1 MSKDL
6 IFTFLEAKTVETD
19 ASENTIKSYNH
30 DLIRYFDWISS
41 CKVQIFDAELSHIEL
56 YLVNLKDCGLS
67 IATRARHLSAIKQ
80 FYRFAV
86 EEGWARAN
94 PALQISSPGRSK
106 KLPQSVTIE
115 IIERLLKA
123 AGEEAKNKSFRSRN
137 ICLMTLLYATGM
149 RVSEMMSL
157 PLDAVKG
164 SPNMVLVSG
173 KGSKER
179 LVPLS
184 KLARSS
190 IKIWIEER
198 KILLNAAKTQNYT
211 PNSKY
216 LFPSN
221 SKSGYLSRQW
231 LFKKLKKW
239 ATLAGID
246 QKKVSP
252 HVIRH
257 AFATHLLAN
266 GADLRV
272 IQTLLGHSDLGTT
285 EIYTHVEDERLNDL
299 VFNHHPLSNK

>member
-1 MSKDL
+1 MEKDL
-6 IFTFLEAKTVETD
+6 IFTFLEAKSVDID
-19 ASENTIKSYNH
+19 ASENTIKSYSR
-30 DLIRYFDWISS
+30 DLDQYIDWLASYKI
-41 CKVQIFDAELSHIEL
+41 QILNAQLQHIEH
-56 YLVNLKDCGLS
+56 YLVYLKNRGLS
-67 IATRARHLSAIKQ
+67 IASRARHLSSIKQ

-86 EEGWARAN
+86 EEGWTQTN
-94 PALQISSPGRSK
+94 PALQISGPGRSR
-106 KLPQSVTIE
+106 KLPQSVTLE
-115 IIERLLKA
+115 TIERLLEA
-123 AGEEAKNKSFRSRN
+123 AGKEAKNKSFMARN

-164 SPNMVLVSG
+164 NPNMVLVSG

-179 LVPLS
+179 LVPVS
-184 KLARSS
+184 KVARSS
-190 IKIWIEER
+190 IKIWLKHRE
-198 KILLNAAKTQNYT
+198 ILLKASNKHYRLG
-211 PNSKY
+211 SKY

-221 SKSGYLSRQW
+221 NKSGYLTRQW

-239 ATLAGID
+239 AILAEIEPN
-246 QKKVSP
+246 KVSP

-285 EIYTHVEDERLNDL
+285 EIYTHVVEERLTNL

>member
-6 IFTFLEAKTVETD
+6 IFTFLEAKSIDID
-19 ASENTIKSYNH
+19 ASKNTIKSYSQ
-30 DLIRYFDWISS
+30 DLDKYIDWLAPFKI
-41 CKVQIFDAELSHIEL
+41 QILDAQLQHIEQ
-56 YLVNLKDCGLS
+56 YLVHLKNRELS
-67 IATRARHLSAIKQ
+67 IASRARHLSSIKQ

-86 EEGWARAN
+86 EEGWTQTN
-94 PALQISSPGRSK
+94 PALQISGPGRSK
-106 KLPQSVTIE
+106 KLPQSVTLE
-115 IIERLLKA
+115 TIERLLEA
-123 AGEEAKNKSFRSRN
+123 AGKEAKNKSLKARN

-164 SPNMVLVSG
+164 NPNMVLISG

-179 LVPLS
+179 LVPVS
-184 KLARSS
+184 KVARSS
-190 IKIWIEER
+190 INIWLKHR
-198 KILLNAAKTQNYT
+198 KILLTASNKHHSFG
-211 PNSKY
+211 SKY

-221 SKSGYLSRQW
+221 NKSGYLTRQW

-239 ATLAGID
+239 AILAEIEP
-246 QKKVSP
+246 KKVSP

-285 EIYTHVEDERLNDL
+285 EIYTHVVDDSLNNL
-299 VFNHHPLSNK
+299 VFNHHPLSDK

>member
-6 IFTFLEAKTVETD
+6 IFTFLEAKSVDID
-19 ASENTIKSYNH
+19 ASENTIKSYSQ
-30 DLIRYFDWISS
+30 DLDKYIDWLAPFKI
-41 CKVQIFDAELSHIEL
+41 QILDAQHQHIEQ
-56 YLVNLKDCGLS
+56 YLVHLKNRELS
-67 IATRARHLSAIKQ
+67 IASRARHLSSIKQ

-86 EEGWARAN
+86 EEGWTQTN
-94 PALQISSPGRSK
+94 PALQISGPGRSK
-106 KLPQSVTIE
+106 KLPQSVTLE
-115 IIERLLKA
+115 TIERLLEA
-123 AGEEAKNKSFRSRN
+123 AGKEAKNKSLKARN

-164 SPNMVLVSG
+164 NPNMVLVSG

-179 LVPLS
+179 LVPVS
-184 KLARSS
+184 KVARSS
-190 IKIWIEER
+190 INIWLKQRE
-198 KILLNAAKTQNYT
+198 ILLKAANKHHSFG
-211 PNSKY
+211 SKY

-221 SKSGYLSRQW
+221 NKSGYLTRQW

-239 ATLAGID
+239 AILAEIEP
-246 QKKVSP
+246 KKVSP

-285 EIYTHVEDERLNDL
+285 EIYTHVVDDSLNNL
-299 VFNHHPLSNK
+299 VFNHHPLSDK

>member
-67 IATRARHLSAIKQ
+67 IASRARHLSAIKQ

-94 PALQISSPGRSK
+94 PALQITSPGRSK

-115 IIERLLKA
+115 IIDRLLKA

-285 EIYTHVEDERLNDL
+285 EIYTHVVDERLNDL

>member
-6 IFTFLEAKTVETD
+6 IFTFLEAKSVDID
-19 ASENTIKSYNH
+19 ASENTIKSYSQ
-30 DLIRYFDWISS
+30 DLDKYIDWLAPFKI
-41 CKVQIFDAELSHIEL
+41 QILDAQLQHIEQ
-56 YLVNLKDCGLS
+56 YLVHLKNRELS
-67 IATRARHLSAIKQ
+67 IASRARHLSSIKQ

-86 EEGWARAN
+86 EEGWTQTN
-94 PALQISSPGRSK
+94 PALQISGPGRSK
-106 KLPQSVTIE
+106 KLPQSVTLE
-115 IIERLLKA
+115 TIERLLEA
-123 AGEEAKNKSFRSRN
+123 AGKEAKNKSLKARN

-164 SPNMVLVSG
+164 NPNMVLVSG

-179 LVPLS
+179 LVPVS
-184 KLARSS
+184 KVARSS
-190 IKIWIEER
+190 INIWLKQRE
-198 KILLNAAKTQNYT
+198 ILLKAANKHHSFG
-211 PNSKY
+211 SKY

-221 SKSGYLSRQW
+221 NKSGYLTRQW

-239 ATLAGID
+239 AILAEIEP
-246 QKKVSP
+246 KKVSP

-285 EIYTHVEDERLNDL
+285 EIYTHVVDDSLNNL
-299 VFNHHPLSNK
+299 VFNHHPLSDK

>member
-6 IFTFLEAKTVETD
+6 IFTFLEAKSVDID
-19 ASENTIKSYNH
+19 ASENTIKSYSQ
-30 DLIRYFDWISS
+30 DLDKYIDWLAPFKI
-41 CKVQIFDAELSHIEL
+41 QILDAQLQHIEQ
-56 YLVNLKDCGLS
+56 YLVHLKNRELS
-67 IATRARHLSAIKQ
+67 IASRARHLSSIKQ

-86 EEGWARAN
+86 EEGWTETN
-94 PALQISSPGRSK
+94 PALQISGPGRSK
-106 KLPQSVTIE
+106 KLPQSVTLE
-115 IIERLLKA
+115 TIERLLEA
-123 AGEEAKNKSFRSRN
+123 AGKEAKNKSLKARN

-164 SPNMVLVSG
+164 NPNMVLVSG

-179 LVPLS
+179 LVPVS
-184 KLARSS
+184 KVARSS
-190 IKIWIEER
+190 IKIWLKHRE
-198 KILLNAAKTQNYT
+198 ILLKAVNKHHSFG
-211 PNSKY
+211 SKY

-221 SKSGYLSRQW
+221 NKNGYLTRQW

-239 ATLAGID
+239 AILAEIEP
-246 QKKVSP
+246 KKVSP

-285 EIYTHVEDERLNDL
+285 EIYTHVVDDSLNNL
-299 VFNHHPLSNK
+299 VFNHHPLSDK

>member
-67 IATRARHLSAIKQ
+67 IASRARHLSAIKQ

-198 KILLNAAKTQNYT
+198 KILLSEAKTQNYT

-246 QKKVSP
+246 QNKVSP

-285 EIYTHVEDERLNDL
+285 EIYTHVVDERLNDL

>member
-6 IFTFLEAKTVETD
+6 IFTFLEAKSVDID
-19 ASENTIKSYNH
+19 ASENTIKSYSQ
-30 DLIRYFDWISS
+30 DLDKYIDWLAPFKI
-41 CKVQIFDAELSHIEL
+41 QILDAQLQHIEQ
-56 YLVNLKDCGLS
+56 YLVHLKNRELS
-67 IATRARHLSAIKQ
+67 IASRARHLSSIKQ

-86 EEGWARAN
+86 EEGWTQTN
-94 PALQISSPGRSK
+94 PALQISGPGRSK
-106 KLPQSVTIE
+106 KLPQSVTLE
-115 IIERLLKA
+115 TIERLLEA
-123 AGEEAKNKSFRSRN
+123 AGKEAKNKSLKARN

-164 SPNMVLVSG
+164 NPNMVLVSG

-179 LVPLS
+179 LVPVS
-184 KLARSS
+184 KVARSS
-190 IKIWIEER
+190 INIWLEHRE
-198 KILLNAAKTQNYT
+198 ILLKAANKHHSFG
-211 PNSKY
+211 SKY

-221 SKSGYLSRQW
+221 NKSGYLTRQW

-239 ATLAGID
+239 AILAEIEP
-246 QKKVSP
+246 KKVSP

-285 EIYTHVEDERLNDL
+285 EIYTHVVDDSLNNL
-299 VFNHHPLSNK
+299 VFNHHPLSDK

>member
-6 IFTFLEAKTVETD
+6 IFTFLEAKSVDID
-19 ASENTIKSYNH
+19 ASENTIKSYSQ
-30 DLIRYFDWISS
+30 DLDKYIDWLAPFKI
-41 CKVQIFDAELSHIEL
+41 QILDAQLQHIEQ
-56 YLVNLKDCGLS
+56 YLVHLKNRGLS
-67 IATRARHLSAIKQ
+67 IASRARHLSSIKQ

-86 EEGWARAN
+86 EEGWTQTN
-94 PALQISSPGRSK
+94 PALQISGPGRSK
-106 KLPQSVTIE
+106 KLPQSVTLE
-115 IIERLLKA
+115 TIERLLEA
-123 AGEEAKNKSFRSRN
+123 AGKEAKNKSLKARN

-164 SPNMVLVSG
+164 NPNMVLVSG

-179 LVPLS
+179 LVPVS
-184 KLARSS
+184 KVARSS
-190 IKIWIEER
+190 IKTWLKHRE
-198 KILLNAAKTQNYT
+198 ILLKASNKNHSFG
-211 PNSKY
+211 SKY

-221 SKSGYLSRQW
+221 NKSGYLTRQW

-239 ATLAGID
+239 AILAEIEP
-246 QKKVSP
+246 KKVSP

-285 EIYTHVEDERLNDL
+285 EIYTHVVDDSLNNL
-299 VFNHHPLSNK
+299 VFNHHPLSDK

>member
-285 EIYTHVEDERLNDL
+285 EIYTHVVDERLNDL